1 MPGLRCGEVLGAE
14 AAVGCR
20 SLLSVRCAAEIGP
33 GPPAY
38 RRTAGEFWCGSVR
51 GSTRCQQPLPVGF
64 ADPRDQMGI
73 AVLSQLAAEGSGN
86 RAVMGS

>member
-1 MPGLRCGEVLGAE
+1 MPGLRCGEVPGAE